1 MPGER
6 RTARLSR
13 PAAWAAALAAVT
25 LLRLVVAASAP
36 LSPDEAYYWVWS
48 RALAASYLD
57 HPPMV
62 ALWIRAGTAL
72 AGNDALGVRL
82 LAPLSTALGSVLLA
96 DAGERLFPGRHAG
109 LAAAALLNATLL
121 LGVGGVIMTPDT
133 PLIFFWTAV
142 LWALARFGAPGS
154 GRWLVTA
161 GLLAGLALD
170 SKYTAVFLAP
180 GVLLWLVLVPS
191 LRRWF
196 ATPYPWIAA
205 LAAAAAFVPVIWWNA
220 AHGWASFLRQGGRAG
235 NWEPARAARYLGEL
249 VGGQV
254 GLATPLIFVV
264 LAAGVA
270 RAVRIAWRDRTRGC
284 TLVAALTVPPLLV
297 FVEHA
302 LGDRV
307 QANWPAVLYPSAA
320 LAGGA
325 LAGRGWARLRIAAIG
340 LGAAVTVVAY
350 TQATLRPLALS
361 PHRDPTTLRLA
372 GWPELA
378 REVEA
383 IRRQQGSAF
392 VAADDYG
399 IASELAWTLPPGTV
413 VLGVE
418 DRWRYFALPSAQVAG
433 KPGLL
438 LRSERRDAGLDAAL
452 WAEFQQVGEATR
464 AVDGQTVERFRVY
477 RVVARNPDARVVDLP
492 SRETVVLD

>member
-1 MPGER
+1 M
-6 RTARLSR
+6 SR
-13 PAAWAAALAAVT
+13 PAGWAAALAALT
-25 LLRLVVAASAP
+25 LLRLAVAASAP

-72 AGNDALGVRL
+72 AGDDALGVRL
-82 LAPLSTALGSVLLA
+82 LAPLSIALGSVLLV
-96 DAGERLFPGRHAG
+96 DAGQRLFPGGRAG

-133 PLIFFWTAV
+133 PLILFWTAV
-142 LWALARFGAPGS
+142 LWALARFEEA
-154 GRWLVTA
+154 GRGVWLVLA
-161 GLLAGLALD
+161 GLFAGLALD

-196 ATPYPWIAA
+196 ATPYPWLAA
-205 LAAAAAFVPVIWWNA
+205 LVAALAFVPVVWWNA
-220 AHGWASFLRQGGRAG
+220 AHDWASFLRQGGRAG
-235 NWEPARAARYLGEL
+235 SWEPARAMRYFGEL

-270 RAVRIAWRDRTRGC
+270 RAVRIAWRDRTPGC

-297 FVEHA
+297 FAQHA

-307 QANWPAVLYPSAA
+307 QANWPAILYPSAA

-340 LGAAVTVVAY
+340 LGAVVTLVAY
-350 TQATLRPLALS
+350 TQATVRPLALS
-361 PHRDPTTLRLA
+361 PRRDPTTLRLA

-383 IRRQQGSAF
+383 IRREQGSVF

-399 IASELAWTLPPGTV
+399 IASELAWTLPPGMA
-413 VLGVE
+413 VLGAE
-418 DRWRYFALPSAQVAG
+418 DRWRYFALPPAQIAG
-433 KPGLL
+433 KTGLL
-438 LRSERRDAGLDAAL
+438 LRSERRGDSLDGAL
-452 WAEFQQVGEATR
+452 WAELRQVGEATR

-477 RVVARNPDARVVDLP
+477 RVVAGPPNPRVVDLP
-492 SRETVVLD
+492 SRVTVVLD